1 MPSKSRREIEPALLR
16 PGRLRAIRLF
26 ALAAMAISAYLAW
39 LSLTGGAAV
48 GCGPESGCDKVL
60 HSRWAYWFGL
70 PVSLFAV
77 ATYSL
82 MLGASFRLTPNTPP
96 AVQRKAWAWLV
107 AGALMVVGAAVW
119 FVALQ
124 VLDVKAL
131 CPYCMVAHACGLVAS
146 VLSLVGAPMRRAPA
160 KPWDSEKQVYVTP
173 RVARKVALVVAV
185 ALAALVT
192 GQALQKPRTF
202 VVTSI
207 PNLTNV
213 TAAPPPN
220 APAVAR
226 NTPIVNPPP
235 SPPPN
240 VPPPRIE
247 TSSAPPVSTRM
258 FAIYGGRFEIDLR
271 QVPVIGAPTNEQVA
285 VSLFDYTCHHCRA
298 MHATL
303 LEAQRTFSHRLVIAS
318 LPMPLDPDCNR
329 TMTRPHPL
337 HTNACAYARLGL
349 AVWRADRAK
358 HPEFEEWL
366 MTGEQ
371 PPPLADAQQRAAS
384 LLGAAILENA
394 LRDPWVEEQL
404 KLDVNIYALA
414 YENRQG
420 SMPQLIVG
428 NKVAVG
434 TYLLPDLLKLLTEN
448 LPLPAAP

>member
-1 MPSKSRREIEPALLR
+1 MSSKSRRDVEPELLR

-82 MLGASFRLTPNTPP
+82 MLGASFRLTGNAPP
-96 AVQRKAWAWLV
+96 PVQRKAWTWLI
-107 AGALMVVGAAVW
+107 ACALVVVGAVVW

-124 VLDVKAL
+124 ILDVKAF
-131 CPYCMVAHACGLVAS
+131 CFYCLVAHGCGLTAS
-146 VLSLVGAPMRRAPA
+146 VLLLVGAPMRRAPA
-160 KPWDSEKQVYVTP
+160 KPWDSEKQVYLTP
-173 RVARKVALVVAV
+173 RVVRKVALVVAV
-185 ALAALVT
+185 ALAALIT
-192 GQALQKPRTF
+192 GQALQKHRTF

-207 PNLTNV
+207 PNV
-213 TAAPPPN
+213 TN
-220 APAVAR
+220 APAPALAVAH
-226 NTPIVNPPP
+226 TASITNPPP
-235 SPPPN
+235 SPPRT
-240 VPPPRIE
+240 VPPPKIE
-247 TSSAPPVSTRM
+247 TGSAPSASRRM

-271 QVPVIGAPTNEQVA
+271 QVPVIGALTNEQVA
-285 VSLFDYTCHHCRA
+285 VSLFDYTCHHCRS
-298 MHATL
+298 MHAIL
-303 LEAQRTFSHRLVIAS
+303 LEAQRTFRNSLVVAS

-329 TMTRPHPL
+329 TMQRPHPM

-349 AVWRADRAK
+349 AVWHADRAK
-358 HPEFEEWL
+358 HHEFDEWL
-366 MTGEQ
+366 LTGET
-371 PPPLADAQQRAAS
+371 PPPLADARQRAAE
-384 LLGAAILENA
+384 LVGAASLDNA
-394 LRDPWVEEQL
+394 LRDRWVEEQL

-434 TYLLPDLLKLLTEN
+434 TYLLTDLLKLLAEN